1 MSADA
6 APARNN
12 DPVVPYQAW
21 WGLAGCGLIIGVIWL
36 IMRPFIWSGRQVP
49 GIRTGA

>member
-6 APARNN
+6 TPARNN

-21 WGLAGCGLIIGVIWL
+21 WGLAGCGLIIGVICL
-36 IMRPFIWSGRQVP
+36 IMRPFIWSGCQVA
-49 GIRTGA
+49 GIRTGV